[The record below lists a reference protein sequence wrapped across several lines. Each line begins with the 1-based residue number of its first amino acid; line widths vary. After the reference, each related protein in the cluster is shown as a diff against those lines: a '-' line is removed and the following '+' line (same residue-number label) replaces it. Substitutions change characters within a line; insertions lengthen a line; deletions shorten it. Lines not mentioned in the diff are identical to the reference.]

1 MWQEEDNKLKSSFTF
16 KDFEQAMEF
25 MQEVAVVAGEM
36 DHHPWWSNMY
46 NKVDIELST
55 HDAGNTV
62 TIRDHK
68 LATRIEE
75 IYKASYESGVPG
87 AGAD

>member
-1 MWQEEDNKLKSSFTF
+1 MN
-16 KDFEQAMEF
+16 
-25 MQEVAVVAGEM
+25 EVAGVAEEM

-46 NKVDIELST
+46 NKIDIELST

-68 LATRIEE
+68 LAKRIEE
-75 IYKASYESGVPG
+75 IYKANYEF
-87 AGAD
+87 

>member
-1 MWQEEDNKLKSSFTF
+1 MWQEEDNKLKSSLTF
-16 KDFEQAMEF
+16 KDFEEAMNF
-25 MQEVAVVAGEM
+25 MNEVAAVAHEM

-68 LATRIEE
+68 LAKRIEE
-75 IYKASYESGVPG
+75 IYKKSYEPGVPG
-87 AGAD
+87 AEV